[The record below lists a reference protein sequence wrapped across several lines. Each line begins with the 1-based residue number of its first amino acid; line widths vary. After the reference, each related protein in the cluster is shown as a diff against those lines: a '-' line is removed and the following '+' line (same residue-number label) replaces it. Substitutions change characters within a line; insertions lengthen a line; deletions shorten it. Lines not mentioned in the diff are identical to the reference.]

1 MEGTETI
8 ICSKLNKSPAQISSP
23 SLLSPPP
30 RPNWFEINMHPRG
43 LIEDLRYCCFDVLVA
58 VPVVGLGTLSNEDG
72 DFNVNGI
79 KAIGGLN
86 WQNNPNPKLSD
97 FPARKDH

>member
-8 ICSKLNKSPAQISSP
+8 ICPKLNKPPAQISYP

-30 RPNWFEINMHPRG
+30 LRPNWFEINKHPGG
-43 LIEDLRYCCFDVLVA
+43 LREDLRYCSFDVLVT
-58 VPVVGLGTLSNEDG
+58 VTVLGLGSLSNEDG
-72 DFNVNGI
+72 DFNDNGI
-79 KAIGGLN
+79 KAIRGLD

-97 FPARKDH
+97 FPA